1 MDYCRF
7 IFQFCRTYHHSSC
20 SNISVCLKI
29 WYTLPP
35 QYLMVSHTLISLWL
49 QVRGYKSLSDAYML
63 SVGMGQ
69 QYHPQWMGSIILAGG
84 SRRSRGASS
93 VCRVFVAKNG
103 AGAGRARG
111 SDWNKM
117 LGFLKMDPPIPMAFK
132 AFVMVQWLEDWSNDW
147 MIWHPCFRKR
157 QHVQVGVSRWRP
169 SICPSAT
176 TPKKSCCEASGC
188 AIAGA
193 QMELSPLEVTSMDT
207 DLLVLSREWMGTG
220 EWDDYK

>member
-1 MDYCRF
+1 MLQHIGVSENMVHF
-7 IFQFCRTYHHSSC
+7 T
-20 SNISVCLKI
+20 
-29 WYTLPP
+29 P

-69 QYHPQWMGSIILAGG
+69 QYLPQWMGSIILAGG

-117 LGFLKMDPPIPMAFK
+117 LFFFLKKWIP
-132 AFVMVQWLEDWSNDW
+132 QYPWLSKPLSWSNDW
-147 MIWHPCFRKR
+147 RIGPMIGWFGILALGNGNMFKLEFPGGGLLSAQARLR
-157 QHVQVGVSRWRP
+157 QRRVAAKLPDAR
-169 SICPSAT
+169 
-176 TPKKSCCEASGC
+176 
-188 AIAGA
+188 
-193 QMELSPLEVTSMDT
+193 
-207 DLLVLSREWMGTG
+207 
-220 EWDDYK
+220 